1 MMLRATSCHHL
12 CSLQSLAWASV
23 GLSHPIHG
31 TWQLPEPPGKLLSRC
46 PGSVVTL
53 EKLRARSL
61 RAGRAPAAPGSA
73 PAQGAGA
80 LAAWF
85 EQENPY
91 MVGKVFKRHNH
102 FDLR

>member
-1 MMLRATSCHHL
+1 MPVMLRATSCHHL

-31 TWQLPEPPGKLLSRC
+31 TWQLPEPPGKLLSHC

-53 EKLRARSL
+53 EKLCARSL

-73 PAQGAGA
+73 
-80 LAAWF
+80 LRR
-85 EQENPY
+85 EQARSPP
-91 MVGKVFKRHNH
+91 GSSKKIHTW
-102 FDLR
+102 